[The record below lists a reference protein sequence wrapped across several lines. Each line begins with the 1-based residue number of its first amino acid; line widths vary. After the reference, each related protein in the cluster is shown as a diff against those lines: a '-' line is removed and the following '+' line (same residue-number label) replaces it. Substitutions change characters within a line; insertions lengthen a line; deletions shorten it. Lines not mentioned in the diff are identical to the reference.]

1 MATLR
6 IYKEDVQ
13 IARSII
19 ARDENVTRQFFY
31 RHCYPLFKS
40 IYDNYYTDCT
50 NVKEFIDEI
59 YILTIAPSKKT
70 GRCQMENYRGESTL
84 ASWLKTVCLFYCYKK
99 YKRKQRMPIFA
110 PLPDTDENNADAT
123 DRLACIGAS
132 IEIEIDSMNREDAEK
147 LLSLMPNE
155 RYRTLIQLRYLEQMT
170 NEETAKELEMTMDNY
185 YNIHKRAKAQFE
197 SICRKE
203 EYYG

>member
-1 MATLR
+1 
-6 IYKEDVQ
+6 
-13 IARSII
+13 
-19 ARDENVTRQFFY
+19 
-31 RHCYPLFKS
+31 
-40 IYDNYYTDCT
+40 
-50 NVKEFIDEI
+50 
-59 YILTIAPSKKT
+59 
-70 GRCQMENYRGESTL
+70 
-84 ASWLKTVCLFYCYKK
+84 
-99 YKRKQRMPIFA
+99 MPIFA